1 MAKKRKIKVRGGDE
15 LPEFHLSPGVKRGI
29 LIVIFLA
36 LAVISF
42 LAFFEQAG
50 RFGEILN
57 KILGLLFGRAAL
69 VSPMIFFALALALFM
84 AARRDAN
91 DEDEAPS
98 SNLRIYIGAGLLTVA
113 LTGLLHLL
121 QLRHSPEAGFELVKQ
136 GSGGGYIG
144 VLSSLPLFSFLD
156 FWPTFAIYAAGLAI
170 SFILLFNIN
179 LAALFRRRERDEHE
193 TLGKKM
199 QREVMSEIKINKMQP
214 AGFAVSKVNEKASP
228 DSEGDDVIA
237 PVKVNKPS
245 DIPANTAVAAA
256 LAGGTLLN
264 KYKKGN
270 WQLPPLDVLED
281 SHTEVDSGNIEA
293 NVDII
298 RRTLG
303 DFGIDVEMGEVNV
316 GPTVTQYTLRPA
328 QGIKLSQIA
337 ALQND
342 LALALAASSLRMEL
356 PIPGKALVGIEIP
369 NKSTAIVRIKD
380 VISTE
385 HFAGHKSSLA
395 FALGRDV
402 AGHPIISDLAG
413 MPHLLIAGAT
423 GTGKSVGINA
433 LMISLL
439 YRNSP
444 EELRMIVIDP
454 KRVELNLYNG
464 IPHLLTPVI
473 TDHDKA
479 VNALKW
485 AVAEM
490 DRRYSLLAEAKKRN
504 ILEYNSKAENK
515 LPYIVIVVD
524 ELADLMAVAQADVE
538 AAIVRLAQ
546 MARAVGVHLVV
557 ATQRPSVD
565 IITGLI
571 KANITARMAF
581 AVASQVD
588 SRTILDMS
596 GAEKLLGAGDML
608 YITAELGKPKRVQGS
623 FISER
628 EVKAVVD
635 FVSNQAGETNYS
647 PEILERQR
655 PGTALGGS
663 WASDDDGGDDMMGEA
678 VEVVKTAGKASAS
691 LLQRR
696 LRIGYARAAR
706 LLDLMEEQG
715 VIGPADG
722 AKPRDVYVAPAEG
735 DGVSREEGYGHEDEQ
750 V

>member
-1 MAKKRKIKVRGGDE
+1 MAKKRKIRVRRGQEE
-15 LPEFHLSPGVKRGI
+15 LPEFKLSHAVKRGI
-29 LIVIFLA
+29 LIIIFLA

-42 LAFFEQAG
+42 LAFFGEAG
-50 RFGEILN
+50 KLGEILN
-57 KILGLLFGRAAL
+57 NIMGLLFGQAAL
-69 VSPMIFFALALALFM
+69 AAPLIFFCVALALFL
-84 AARRDAN
+84 ASRRES
-91 DEDEAPS
+91 DEEEAPV
-98 SNLRIYIGAGLLTVA
+98 SNLRIYIGAGLLIAA
-113 LTGLLHLL
+113 LTGMLHLL
-121 QLRHSPEAGFELVKQ
+121 AMDRNPAAGFELVKK
-136 GSGGGYIG
+136 GADGEYIGGGYIG
-144 VLSSLPLFSFLD
+144 VLSSLPLFRFLD
-156 FWPTFAIYAAGLAI
+156 FWPSLAIYLASAI
-170 SFILLFNIN
+170 IALILLFNLN
-179 LAALFRRRERDEHE
+179 LGALFRRRESSPYAKASGDLRAA
-193 TLGKKM
+193 
-199 QREVMSEIKINKMQP
+199 SEIKINKMQP
-214 AGFAVSKVNEKASP
+214 AFSVSKVNESASA
-228 DSEGDDVIA
+228 E
-237 PVKVNKPS
+237 
-245 DIPANTAVAAA
+245 AAA
-256 LAGGTLLN
+256 DEPSVAIKNFEHTAKAAAIPLGLSTRF
-264 KYKKGN
+264 KKSN
-270 WQLPPLDVLED
+270 WQLPPLDLLEN

-293 NVDII
+293 NVSII
-298 RRTLG
+298 QKTLA
-303 DFGIDVEMGEVNV
+303 DFGLEVEMGEVNV

-342 LALALAASSLRMEL
+342 LALALAASSIRMEL

-369 NKSTAIVRIKD
+369 NRSTAIVRVKD
-380 VISTE
+380 VISTGE
-385 HFAGHKSSLA
+385 FAGHKSNLA

-402 AGHPIISDLAG
+402 AGHPIISDLAA

-433 LMISLL
+433 LLISLL

-444 EELRMIVIDP
+444 EELRLIVIDP

-464 IPHLLTPVI
+464 IPHLLTPVV

-490 DRRYSLLAEAKKRN
+490 DRRYNLLAEAKKRN
-504 ILEYNSKAENK
+504 ILEYNVNPPAGGRDKI
-515 LPYIVIVVD
+515 PYIVIVVD

-608 YITAELGKPKRVQGS
+608 YITAELGKPRRVQGS
-623 FISER
+623 YISER
-628 EVKAVVD
+628 EVRAVVD
-635 FVSNQAGETNYS
+635 FVSGQAGQVDYT
-647 PEILERQR
+647 PEILEKQR

-663 WASDDDGGDDMMGEA
+663 WADDEDGDDMLEEA
-678 VEVVKTAGKASAS
+678 VEVVKAAGKASAS

-706 LLDLMEEQG
+706 LLDLMEERG
-715 VIGPADG
+715 IIGPADG
-722 AKPRDVYVAPAEG
+722 AKPRDVFI
-735 DGVSREEGYGHEDEQ
+735 DHGYADSADNTDKNG
-750 V
+750 

>member
-1 MAKKRKIKVRGGDE
+1 MAKKRKIKVRGGEE

-29 LIVIFLA
+29 LIIVFLA

-50 RFGEILN
+50 KFGEILN
-57 KILGLLFGRAAL
+57 KILGLLFGQAAV
-69 VSPMIFFALALALFM
+69 VSPLIFFALALALFL
-84 AARRDAN
+84 AARRDSN

-98 SNLRIYIGAGLLTVA
+98 SNLRIYIGAGLLTVS

-121 QLRHSPEAGFELVKQ
+121 QLRTSPEMGFDLVKQ
-136 GSGGGYIG
+136 GTGGGYIG

-156 FWPTFAIYAAGLAI
+156 FGPTLAIYVAGLII
-170 SFILLFNIN
+170 SLILLFNIN
-179 LAALFRRRERDEHE
+179 LAALFKRSDREGKEP
-193 TLGKKM
+193 LGKKM
-199 QREVMSEIKINKMQP
+199 QREVMADIKINKMQP
-214 AGFAVSKVNEKASP
+214 AGFNVSKVSEKAN
-228 DSEGDDVIA
+228 EDDGTEARSAFAKATADEPGVPTKKIENNSTTPTFPLASA
-237 PVKVNKPS
+237 PRF
-245 DIPANTAVAAA
+245 
-256 LAGGTLLN
+256 
-264 KYKKGN
+264 KKGN
-270 WQLPPLDVLED
+270 WQLPPLDILDD

-293 NVDII
+293 NVSII
-298 RRTLG
+298 QKTLA
-303 DFGIDVEMGEVNV
+303 DFGIEVEMGEVNV
-316 GPTVTQYTLRPA
+316 GPTVTQYTLRPS

-342 LALALAASSLRMEL
+342 LALALAASSIRMEL
-356 PIPGKALVGIEIP
+356 PIPGKPLVGIEIP
-369 NKSTAIVRIKD
+369 NKSSAIVRVKD
-380 VISTE
+380 VISTDS
-385 HFAGHKSSLA
+385 FAGHKSNLA

-402 AGHPIISDLAG
+402 AGHPIVSDLAA

-423 GTGKSVGINA
+423 GTGKSVGINS
-433 LMISLL
+433 LLISLL

-444 EELRMIVIDP
+444 EELRFIVIDP

-464 IPHLLTPVI
+464 IPHLLTPVV

-490 DRRYSLLAEAKKRN
+490 DRRYNLLAEAKKRN
-504 ILEYNSKAENK
+504 ILEYNSKAEDK

-608 YITAELGKPKRVQGS
+608 YITADLGRPKRVQGS
-623 FISER
+623 YISER

-635 FVSNQAGETNYS
+635 FVSNQAGEVEYS
-647 PEILERQR
+647 AEILEKQR

-663 WASDDDGGDDMMGEA
+663 WAADDDGDDDMMAEA
-678 VEVVKTAGKASAS
+678 IEVVKNAGKASAS

-696 LRIGYARAAR
+696 LRVGYARAAR
-706 LLDLMEEQG
+706 LLDLMEERG

-722 AKPRDVYVAPAEG
+722 AKPRDVYAAAESK
-735 DGVSREEGYGHEDEQ
+735 DEPYQDEEIEN
-750 V
+750 